1 MNKFYNF
8 LKVNKKSSN
17 KYYQPSSLF
26 WTLPTI
32 FSLPIISVPELC
44 QVTKKFYELKISKHN
59 MLHKYISVKLTYE
72 EPRLRN
78 TLKYFEKL
86 LKWGPLHTTAA
97 VKHINACDICASF
110 Q

>member
-44 QVTKKFYELKISKHN
+44 QVTKKFYELKIIKHY
-59 MLHKYISVKLTYE
+59 MLHKYISVKLIYE
-72 EPRLRN
+72 EPKVQKHLEIFYIEI
-78 TLKYFEKL
+78 LEIVKM
-86 LKWGPLHTTAA
+86 GPVAYNSSSKAH
-97 VKHINACDICASF
+97 KCI
-110 Q
+110 

>member
-1 MNKFYNF
+1 MNKLYSF
-8 LKVNKKSSN
+8 LKVNEKSSN

-44 QVTKKFYELKISKHN
+44 QVTKKFYELKIIKHY
-59 MLHKYISVKLTYE
+59 MQHKYISVKLIYEE

-78 TLKYFEKL
+78 TLKYF
-86 LKWGPLHTTAA
+86 G
-97 VKHINACDICASF
+97 NC
-110 Q
+110 